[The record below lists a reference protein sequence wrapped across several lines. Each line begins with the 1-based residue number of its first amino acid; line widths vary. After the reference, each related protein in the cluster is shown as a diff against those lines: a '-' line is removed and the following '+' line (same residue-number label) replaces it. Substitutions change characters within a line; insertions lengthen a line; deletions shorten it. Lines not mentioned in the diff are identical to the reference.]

1 MLLEIQSKP
10 VSYLATEFKKEEEY
24 IQELEKKNAMLQEEL
39 FEEKKKNREKNQRIA
54 KLSSRVK
61 EI

>member
-1 MLLEIQSKP
+1 MQSKP
-10 VSYLATEFKKEEEY
+10 VSFLTSEFKKEEEY
-24 IQELEKKNAMLQEEL
+24 ILELEKKNARLQEEL

-54 KLSSRVK
+54 QLSSKVK

>member
-1 MLLEIQSKP
+1 MQSKP
-10 VSYLATEFKKEEEY
+10 VSFLTSEFKKEEEY
-24 IQELEKKNAMLQEEL
+24 ILELEKKNALLQEEL

-54 KLSSRVK
+54 QLSSKVK